1 MTCTTTTTTKKTPKS
16 VCINP
21 EMCLYTPQ
29 RRQGQQNKEKSSKKN
44 QNFWPIKLS
53 LGGKWNYLGV
63 WMRWGWWEGTWGQ
76 HRDKLIHPIPQPRN
90 SLGIWGRNL
99 LGFSSDSPI
108 FHLCCSLII
117 HPSSSSWLGVGCHQK
132 LIYSAFFFTWI
143 TLWIL
148 DILLKIWFLG
158 FLSTQPNQ
166 LKSKSKSI
174 LPLWYFCA
182 KHFWLFG
189 EDKTQRNFSLQLKK
203 KHLEPFTH
211 TKLILWI
218 FQDFLFCFVFWPGNF
233 PKSKTKRGK
242 VGFSSSRLGFFQDL
256 SAGFPPV
263 LPSPRG

>member
-1 MTCTTTTTTKKTPKS
+1 MYKPRNVFIHTPKEAGTAEQGEKQQKKS
-16 VCINP
+16 EFLAHQTLTGRKMKLFGGLDEVRVVRGD
-21 EMCLYTPQ
+21 MGTA
-29 RRQGQQNKEKSSKKN
+29 QGQTHPSHPSAKEFFGN
-44 QNFWPIKLS
+44 L
-53 LGGKWNYLGV
+53 
-63 WMRWGWWEGTWGQ
+63 
-76 HRDKLIHPIPQPRN
+76 
-90 SLGIWGRNL
+90 GRNL
-99 LGFSSDSPI
+99 LGLSSNFPI

-242 VGFSSSRLGFFQDL
+242 VGFSSSWLGFFQDL